1 MEKFNL
7 SEFFSEISYVD
18 SNHIVLE
25 KTNIFKENGEIKKVY
40 EKEEIDLENQI
51 SLQKYSNLMA
61 PECGGVGILDLI
73 VTKSK
78 NIKLDFYPKNLLQKI
93 FKSKSEVKNVL
104 TIVEYHLGEP
114 SYFIITSSKNE
125 KLIKKY
131 TKNKTYIIEVYD
143 EFGNNILE
151 NKIVIGKKSKI
162 TIHNEDVDEYRVCV
176 DLHINFDD
184 FYTITLF

>member
-18 SNHIVLE
+18 SNHVVLE

-40 EKEEIDLENQI
+40 EKEKIDLENQI
-51 SLQKYSNLMA
+51 SLQKYSNLMS

-73 VTKSK
+73 VTKSR

-93 FKSKSEVKNVL
+93 FKSKSEVKNAFML
-104 TIVEYHLGEP
+104 P
-114 SYFIITSSKNE
+114 SEYFIITSNKNE
-125 KLIKKY
+125 KMIKKY
-131 TKNKTYIIEVYD
+131 TKNKTYTIEVYD

-151 NKIVIGKKSKI
+151 DKIVIGKKSKI
-162 TIHNEDVDEYRVCV
+162 IVHTEDVDEYRVCV